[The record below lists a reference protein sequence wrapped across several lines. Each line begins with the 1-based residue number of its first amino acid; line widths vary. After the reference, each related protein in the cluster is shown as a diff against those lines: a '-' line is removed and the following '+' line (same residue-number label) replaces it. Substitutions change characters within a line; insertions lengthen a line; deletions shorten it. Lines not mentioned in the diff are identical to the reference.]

1 MWERLHPHLPCKLTW
16 AQSMSIFS
24 EKFGMETHVDCS
36 VTNIESL
43 IFLIITKLNSYDQKE
58 YLHNILNKLYTL

>member
-1 MWERLHPHLPCKLTW
+1 
-16 AQSMSIFS
+16 MSIFS